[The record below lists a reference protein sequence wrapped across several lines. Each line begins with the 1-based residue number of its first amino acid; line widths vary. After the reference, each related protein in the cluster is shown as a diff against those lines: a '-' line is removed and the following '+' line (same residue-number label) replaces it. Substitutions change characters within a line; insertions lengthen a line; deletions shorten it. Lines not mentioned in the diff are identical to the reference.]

1 MRNFVT
7 ASFYLYIL
15 QKIIY
20 IVENALFYVG
30 EISNKNYKLVL
41 DYFQLPLD
49 EHEYRTQY
57 LFK

>member
-1 MRNFVT
+1 M
-7 ASFYLYIL
+7 YIL